1 MEVDYLA
8 AGANRHPATADWNVS
23 GVLAYGAN
31 NNIALW
37 RPLNAESQGVYE
49 LLSGH
54 TDTVNAVKF
63 LPNSS
68 SGILLSGSVDKT
80 VRIWIK
86 NADSERYSCIQS
98 ISDHGSSINCLAVTT
113 GSRAIFAS
121 GSADSVIKIWSLD
134 GKTKLLYQN
143 ETATKELR
151 SWFGSCYISEPQ
163 QYTKSSQNSLLA
175 SSSLAMQCFSFLS
188 ILIHDQIRA

>member
-8 AGANRHPATADWNVS
+8 AGANRHPATADWNES

-37 RPLNAESQGVYE
+37 RPQNTESQGVYDF
-49 LLSGH
+49 LCGH

-68 SGILLSGSVDKT
+68 NGILLSGSVDKT
-80 VRIWIK
+80 VKIWSK
-86 NADSERYSCIQS
+86 NTASGRYSCIQT
-98 ISDHGSSINCLAVTT
+98 ILDHGSSINCLAAST

-134 GKTKLLYQN
+134 GKD
-143 ETATKELR
+143 R
-151 SWFGSCYISEPQ
+151 H
-163 QYTKSSQNSLLA
+163 SSN
-175 SSSLAMQCFSFLS
+175 
-188 ILIHDQIRA
+188 I